1 MENKSMDDILQEIT
15 SMDHLLGKSNRILD
29 LPERESLTSP
39 GLLAALDIASKSQ
52 IPSPPIVTIAGWTI
66 AKITEKINAEKNR
79 KAKEQAYIVLKDY
92 YQALAV
98 KQTQLAKKREEELR
112 ILRDLKMQDD
122 KKREEL
128 EGKIQELES
137 ILCAIEKKLA

>member
-39 GLLAALDIASKSQ
+39 GLLAALDIALKSQ
-52 IPSPPIVTIAGWTI
+52 ILYSPVVTITGWTI

-79 KAKEQAYIVLKDY
+79 KAKEQANMVLKDY

-128 EGKIQELES
+128 EGKIQELER

>member
-29 LPERESLTSP
+29 LPERESLTNLD
-39 GLLAALDIASKSQ
+39 LLAALDIASKSQ
-52 IPSPPIVTIAGWTI
+52 ILSPPVVTITGWTI

-79 KAKEQAYIVLKDY
+79 KAKEQANMVLKDY

-98 KQTQLAKKREEELR
+98 KQTQLAKKREEELLV
-112 ILRDLKMQDD
+112 LRDLKMQDD